1 MHRFRTVLMIGAMA
15 VGFGVFGLANPKCV
29 AACSCGPPLP
39 MAAYAADPNVVV
51 LTGTVVAV
59 DQNQLGTFRIERW
72 YKGTSAAI
80 DVPIRG
86 GNGADC
92 GIPLTVGMH
101 MVLVATVDNG
111 VLHPSI
117 CSPWGDLSTPEGR
130 QLEDEALLA
139 FGEGTLPG
147 GGSGEP
153 GGSPPPTLN
162 IPWIAVIG
170 AGVVVLLVVVVAGA
184 SFVSGRRGG

>member
-1 MHRFRTVLMIGAMA
+1 MHRLRTVLMIGVVA
-15 VGFGVFGLANPKCV
+15 VGFGVLGLANPGC
-29 AACSCGPPLP
+29 AYACSCIQPQPI
-39 MAAYAADPNVVV
+39 AEYAALPDTVI
-51 LTGTVVAV
+51 LTGTVTAA
-59 DQNQLGTFRIERW
+59 DANQQGLFRVERW

-101 MVLVATVDNG
+101 MILVATVANG
-111 VLHPSI
+111 ILQPSI

-130 QLEDEALLA
+130 QLQDEALLA
-139 FGEGTLPG
+139 LGEGTLP

-153 GGSPPPTLN
+153 GGSPPETPT
-162 IPWIAVIG
+162 IPWIVVIG
-170 AGVVVLLVVVVAGA
+170 AGVAVLLVVVVAGA

>member
-1 MHRFRTVLMIGAMA
+1 MHRLRSVLMIGLVA
-15 VGFGVFGLANPKCV
+15 VGSGVLGLANPGC
-29 AACSCGPPLP
+29 AYACSCIRPQPI
-39 MAAYAADPNVVV
+39 AEYAALPDTVI
-51 LTGTVVAV
+51 LTGTVTTTDA
-59 DQNQLGTFRIERW
+59 NQQGLFRVERW

-130 QLEDEALLA
+130 QLEDDALLVL
-139 FGEGTLPG
+139 GEGTLPG
-147 GGSGEP
+147 GSGEP
-153 GGSPPPTLN
+153 SGSPPETPA
-162 IPWIAVIG
+162 IPWIVVIG
-170 AGVVVLLVVVVAGA
+170 AGVVVLIVVVVAGA
-184 SFVSGRRGG
+184 SFVSGRRRG

>member
-1 MHRFRTVLMIGAMA
+1 MIGVVA
-15 VGFGVFGLANPKCV
+15 VGFGILGLANPGC
-29 AACSCGPPLP
+29 AYACSCVQPQPI
-39 MAAYAADPNVVV
+39 ADYAALPDTVI
-51 LTGTVVAV
+51 LTGTVTAA
-59 DQNQLGTFRIERW
+59 DASQQGLFRVERW

-139 FGEGTLPG
+139 LGEGTLPG

-162 IPWIAVIG
+162 IPWIVVIG